1 MVSTFCFDR
10 SLTELEQRTSRL
22 TNEFQQT
29 IENLSMKIE
38 EQKHITQV
46 NIFIRNDPV
55 LIDLFRI
62 VTTFVDNLIHY
73 KNNYLTGIFF
83 LSIVN

>member
-1 MVSTFCFDR
+1 VNLNEFLIELIRDKLVFFIHR

-38 EQKHITQV
+38 EQKHVSQV
-46 NIFIRNDPV
+46 R
-55 LIDLFRI
+55 
-62 VTTFVDNLIHY
+62 
-73 KNNYLTGIFF
+73 
-83 LSIVN
+83 S